1 MFHRGSPWRELGVR
15 RWVGVSL
22 VFQMVG
28 WRYAYMGIW
37 FTLICSK
44 WKQFNILHFFFN
56 AEFLLLLFCQFLDTV
71 TGTYRYYHSPTNR
84 VHLYPPEVT
93 IPQTPPSTPPTAK
106 QKPTQPAQPDA
117 SRERERE
124 QSKLKRSYSSPDIS
138 QDLREEAQKKA
149 VAPPAAA
156 VIPTIN
162 RDTK

>member
-1 MFHRGSPWRELGVR
+1 MLNF
-15 RWVGVSL
+15 
-22 VFQMVG
+22 
-28 WRYAYMGIW
+28 Y
-37 FTLICSK
+37 
-44 WKQFNILHFFFN
+44 FFF
-56 AEFLLLLFCQFLDTV
+56 FCQFLDTV

-106 QKPTQPAQPDA
+106 QKPAQAAQPDA
-117 SRERERE
+117 SHERERE

-149 VAPPAAA
+149 VAPPTAA
-156 VIPTIN
+156 VMPTIN

>member
-1 MFHRGSPWRELGVR
+1 MLYVVFLFFLFYRGSRWRELGVR
-15 RWVGVSL
+15 RWVGVYL
-22 VFQMVG
+22 AFQMVG
-28 WRYAYMGIW
+28 WRYAFW
-37 FTLICSK
+37 LTLISLT
-44 WKQFNILHFFFN
+44 WSFFLLN
-56 AEFLLLLFCQFLDTV
+56 PHLLLLLGQFLDTV

-93 IPQTPPSTPPTAK
+93 VPQTPPSTPPTAK
-106 QKPTQPAQPDA
+106 QKAPQPDA

-149 VAPPAAA
+149 VAPTTAA

>member
-1 MFHRGSPWRELGVR
+1 MLTFYFFLG
-15 RWVGVSL
+15 
-22 VFQMVG
+22 
-28 WRYAYMGIW
+28 
-37 FTLICSK
+37 
-44 WKQFNILHFFFN
+44 
-56 AEFLLLLFCQFLDTV
+56 QFLDTV

-93 IPQTPPSTPPTAK
+93 VPQTPPSTPPTAK
-106 QKPTQPAQPDA
+106 LKPSQPAQPDD
-117 SRERERE
+117 SREQERE

-149 VAPPAAA
+149 VAPTTAA